1 MDQQKPLSPDPQK
14 ADEQVGRFSSGLFEW
29 GEALIFSLLLVVIVF
44 TFFFRLIGVSGSSM
58 VPTLHNRDIMAVSN
72 LGYTPARGDV
82 IVLNKKSFD
91 VGPIVKRIIAVGG
104 DSVDINFASGDVYVN
119 GELQDEP
126 YINEPTWTQEGVSFP
141 VTVPEGSVFV
151 MGDNRN
157 ESTDSR
163 DTRVGMVDER
173 YIIGHVLAVAFPFD
187 AIGKVE

>member
-58 VPTLHNRDIMAVSN
+58 VPTLHNRDIMVVSN

>member
-1 MDQQKPLSPDPQK
+1 MDQQKPLAPDPQK
-14 ADEQVGRFSSGLFEW
+14 AEEPVGRFSSGLFEW

-58 VPTLHNRDIMAVSN
+58 VPTLHDRDIMVVSN

-82 IVLNKKSFD
+82 VVLNKKSFD
-91 VGPIVKRIIAVGG
+91 AGPIVKRIIAVGG

-119 GELQDEP
+119 GELMDEP
-126 YINEPTWTQEGVSFP
+126 YINEPTWTEEGVSFP
-141 VTVPEGSVFV
+141 ATVPEGSVFV

-157 ESTDSR
+157 GSTDSR

-173 YIIGHVLAVAFPFD
+173 YIIGHVLAVAFPFN